1 MNILQ
6 SIIMALQA
14 VKANK
19 LRSFLTLISIAIGV
33 FSLIA
38 VGSLIESLNSTVDDQ
53 LESLGETSIFIQK
66 APAMQFGNEW
76 RKYAR
81 RKSIT
86 YSQFNDFKEQM
97 ELTKIMSAFSVS
109 SGKTLKSGNK
119 ETDPNVSL
127 MGADE
132 NYFTIMSDNLIAG
145 RSLTL
150 DDIRF
155 KRNVIVIGNDV
166 VIKLFPNGNALGKDI
181 TIGQQKFTV
190 VGLLE
195 PKGAMMGQSQDNRV
209 IIPVTLFLKYYASQ
223 WDESLTIQM
232 RAPTKVL
239 IDETMDEAIGILRT
253 LRNVQPW
260 EENDFEIE
268 SNEAIGDQF
277 SSLTEY
283 LVYFGWVTGGISL
296 LAAGVGIMN
305 IMLISVKERTKEI
318 GVRKAVGAKSIN
330 IVIQFLIETITLAQ
344 LGGLIG
350 IILGIVVGNI
360 FGQMMGMELTLPFI
374 WILIA
379 VSICTF
385 MGIIFGVYPAFKA
398 AKLDPIDALRYE

>member
-232 RAPTKVL
+232 RAPTKAL

>member
-1 MNILQ
+1 MNVIQ
-6 SIIMALQA
+6 SILMALQA
-14 VKANK
+14 VRANK

-53 LESLGETSIFIQK
+53 LEALGETSVFIQK
-66 APAMQFGNEW
+66 APAMQFGNDW

-86 YSQFNDFKEQM
+86 YSQYQDFKAEM
-97 ELTKIMSAFSVS
+97 TLTKIMSAFSA
-109 SGKTLKSGNK
+109 SGAKVIKSGNK
-119 ETDPNVSL
+119 ETDPNVTL

-132 NYFTIMSDNLIAG
+132 NYFTIMSDNLIDG
-145 RSLTL
+145 RSLSF
-150 DDIRF
+150 DDVRF
-155 KRNVIVIGNDV
+155 KRNVVVIGNDV
-166 VIKLFPNGNALGKDI
+166 LVKLFPDGKALGKDV

-190 VGLLE
+190 IGLLE
-195 PKGAMMGQSQDNRV
+195 PKGAMMGQSQDNRA
-209 IIPVTLFLKYYASQ
+209 IIPVTQFLKYYASW

-232 RAPTKVL
+232 RAPSKDK
-239 IDETMDEAIGILRT
+239 IDETIDEAIGILRT
-253 LRNVQPW
+253 LRNVKPW

-318 GVRKAVGAKSIN
+318 GVRKAVGAKRIN

-360 FGQMMGMELTLPFI
+360 FGQMMGMDLTLPFL
-374 WILIA
+374 WIFIA
-379 VSICTF
+379 VSICTM